1 MPSHR
6 QVIAASLLPQAVPG
20 STVRA
25 RHLDGSRCRQYF
37 TAGGFFATSS
47 SKMRQADLVKAAAL
61 TVDVD
66 AYDWKG
72 AAIWG
77 EDRDERK
84 QAMRNASA
92 EDVLGWMKEVRF
104 VETVLEQAG
113 FEGLPRPNRILYT
126 GQGINLVYWIEDAIG
141 WTSGDGW
148 TADRMK
154 ATVKRFHAARPDLW
168 WWDSSAK
175 DIGTRIFP
183 LPTLPHRD
191 TGKIVRVLDS
201 HDNIVPLAPWFD
213 KLEAAYPVP
222 KKIKKAPTT
231 ARKRSRSKC
240 GPAPSGSTWTTV
252 IHDPG
257 LHPDF
262 DIGGRGVC
270 PVCDGSGYRRLDA
283 EHYSCFSCR
292 THFRVV
298 PVEARPEAPS
308 EGATKI
314 PLDEHGRAKW
324 PDVVPTHLVNKGKT
338 GAGKT
343 FLMRQV
349 RDDWST
355 GPHRRVVA
363 VAPTLALAGG
373 LASRLDLQHADAR
386 NNRTWK
392 NGSLVTCF
400 AGLVAKTAG
409 LNDGALAGTC
419 LLVDEVESCLLQ
431 LYGMLSGDRAR
442 EAYNVLLHL
451 VAGAGRVFLG
461 DAHAGPVTRK
471 MIEDVDVLRASRGLE
486 PLDWTTWTTEKTR
499 FAFSFVSPVTRKTK
513 KGDEVLVRSS
523 DAEHR
528 GLIFERLQA
537 GKRLAIYCPGRDAAI
552 GLGRAIRKEFKSK
565 KIAVV
570 VGSTSREKEAD
581 LSVEGLTAD
590 VLIYNNAMS
599 TGVSYD
605 REHYDEVHLLLGR
618 GTVADGIS
626 VEQAAHRIRKPKSK
640 TITISGTVGAVVD
653 DWRIDPEAHIARGV
667 ERFAATAVSVAKWS
681 GLKLASDWFC
691 SAESRRLGAIQ
702 ATIIASRYARGYRW
716 LVYYLAAR
724 HDFVET
730 RGVENES
737 FVDESRAARD
747 QVKIEEAKAIAAAP
761 AMSDTMADIIETRGA
776 DTEDE
781 YHSFEARMV
790 TRVLGDAFT
799 DADEDERTE
808 LVLRTKHD
816 QLATKA
822 RTFAAVWMLLQDDP
836 DLRRQLAAA
845 EVARNRESTVIAE
858 KLTIPEASVV
868 LEVLKQLGQAG
879 EEDGRLYCD
888 RETASRIVGHCQP
901 IAERYGVKMR
911 RNGTRRPIQ
920 QVNAWLSTAGLRL
933 RSVREHR
940 GARRY
945 FLAKSDFDYMSR
957 LSGAYVERWTT
968 KDNKLLTA

>member
-1 MPSHR
+1 MERHR
-6 QVIAASLLPQAVPG
+6 QIIAESLLPQAVPG

-37 TAGGFFATSS
+37 TAGGFFKTSS
-47 SKMRQADLVKAAAL
+47 PKMRQADLVKACAL
-61 TVDVD
+61 TIDVD
-66 AYDWKG
+66 AYDWQG
-72 AAIWG
+72 AGIWG
-77 EDRDERK
+77 ETRDERK
-84 QAMRNASA
+84 QAMRNASE
-92 EDVLGWMKEVRF
+92 EDVLEWMRRVGF

-126 GQGINLVYWIEDAIG
+126 GQGINLVYWLEDAIG

-154 ATVKRFHAARPDLW
+154 ATIKRFHAARPDLW

-191 TGKIVRVLDS
+191 TGKVVRVLDS
-201 HDNIVPLAPWFD
+201 HDNIVPLEAWFD
-213 KLEAAYPVP
+213 KLEASYPVP
-222 KKIKKAPTT
+222 KKVKRAPTST
-231 ARKRSRSKC
+231 KARRAKV
-240 GPAPSGSTWTTV
+240 GPAPDGATWSTV
-252 IHDPG
+252 IHDAG

-262 DIGGRGVC
+262 EIGGRGVC

-298 PVEARPEAPS
+298 PLEARPTPERKT
-308 EGATKI
+308 ATRI
-314 PLDEHGRAKW
+314 PLDEHGRAQW
-324 PDVVPTHLVNKGKT
+324 PKEVPSHTVNTGRTSCGKTHLMEQITDAWTT
-338 GAGKT
+338 G
-343 FLMRQV
+343 F
-349 RDDWST
+349 
-355 GPHRRVVA
+355 HRRVIA

-373 LASRLDLQHADAR
+373 MADRLGLAHADAR
-386 NNRTWK
+386 SSKTWK

-409 LNDGALAGTC
+409 LHGDKLEQTC

-451 VAGAGRVFLG
+451 VAGAGKVFLA

-471 MIEDVDVLRASRGLE
+471 MIADVDVLRASRGLE
-486 PLDWTTWTTEKTR
+486 PLTWSTWTTEKQR
-499 FAFSFVSPVTRKTK
+499 FSFRFVSPVTRKTK

-537 GKRLAIYCPGRDAAI
+537 GKKLAIYCPGRDAAL
-552 GLGRAIRKEFKSK
+552 GLGRAIRKRFKRA

-605 REHYDEVHLLLGR
+605 VEHYDEVHLLLGR

-626 VEQAAHRIRKPKSK
+626 VEQAAHRIRKPKTK

-653 DWRIDPEAHIARGV
+653 DWRTDPAAHIARGV
-667 ERFAATAVSVAKWS
+667 ERFAATAVEVAKWS
-681 GLKLASDWFC
+681 GLKLASDWFS
-691 SAESRRLGAIQ
+691 SAESRRLGEIQ
-702 ATIIASRYARGYRW
+702 ATVIASRYARGYRW

-730 RGVENES
+730 TGVANDS

-747 QVKIEEAKAIAAAP
+747 LVKLEEAKAIANATP
-761 AMSDTMADIIETRGA
+761 MSDAAADIVETRGA
-776 DTEDE
+776 DTESE
-781 YHSFEARMV
+781 YHSFEAKMV
-790 TRVLGDAFT
+790 SRVLGGAYT
-799 DADEDERTE
+799 TADETERIE
-808 LVLRTKHD
+808 LVMKTKHD
-816 QLATKA
+816 SLAVKT
-822 RTFAAVWMLLQDDP
+822 RTFAAALMLLQDD
-836 DLRRQLAAA
+836 DGFRRQLATA
-845 EVARNRESTVIAE
+845 EVRANVHATAVAS
-858 KLTIPEASVV
+858 KLTIPEASVIVAV
-868 LEVLKQLGQAG
+868 LRELGKTG
-879 EEDGRLYCD
+879 EEDGRLYCG
-888 RETASRIVGHCQP
+888 RRRAGEIVDAVRP
-901 IAERYGVKMR
+901 IAERYGVKIR
-911 RNGTRRPIQ
+911 RDAERRPLQ
-920 QVNAWLSTAGLRL
+920 QIGAWLTDGGLRL
-933 RSVREHR
+933 RSIREHGR
-940 GARRY
+940 PRRY
-945 FLAKSDFDYMSR
+945 YLAKSDVDYMSR
-957 LSGAYVERWTT
+957 LSAAYVERWTT
-968 KDNKLLTA
+968 EQKTLLTA